1 MGQRHERSYVDLH
14 LRFFL
19 PQRMGQEWP
28 GQPKTGIV
36 HEQVDGEAP
45 AHDLRVQIQGPVGL
59 GKIGGDNNDVN
70 VVRPQQLRCPGLQ
83 LGCIAGRQNDRATS
97 LSQRLCH
104 SGTDARRGS
113 GNQSCRIRIVKRV
126 VHMVFSFVELG

>member
-1 MGQRHERSYVDLH
+1 MGAVRSQTSHHLD

-19 PQRMGQEWP
+19 RQCMGQEWP

-59 GKIGGDNNDVN
+59 GKIGGDNIDVHI
-70 VVRPQQLRCPGLQ
+70 VRPPQLRCPGLQ
-83 LGCIAGRQNDRATS
+83 LGCIAGRQNDRAAS

-104 SGTDARRGS
+104 GGTDARRG
-113 GNQSCRIRIVKRV
+113 
-126 VHMVFSFVELG
+126 